1 MSGVNKV
8 ILIGNLG
15 ADPETKSLTNGDAVT
30 NATIATSETWKD
42 KQTGEK
48 REKTEW
54 HRVVFF
60 RRLGEIAGDYLQ
72 KGSKVYIEGK
82 LQTRSWEK
90 DGQKHYTTEIVAS
103 ELQMLDSRG
112 EGGHEQRQ
120 ERQPA
125 QNSAPDDFADSDLP
139 F

>member
-112 EGGHEQRQ
+112 E

>member
-1 MSGVNKV
+1 MSGINKV
-8 ILIGNLG
+8 ILVGNLG

-30 NATIATSETWKD
+30 NVTIATSETWKD

-60 RRLGEIAGDYLQ
+60 RRLGEIAGDYLK

-82 LQTRSWEK
+82 LQTRQWEK

-103 ELQMLDSRG
+103 ELHMLDSRG
-112 EGGHEQRQ
+112 E

-125 QNSAPDDFADSDLP
+125 QNSAQDDFSDSIP